1 MENFEKEAK
10 RAAHKHA
17 MLSIVSPFTHKEA
30 VKDTEESF
38 LVGVYAIR
46 ENINKTVETK
56 KRGLTVDEVLE
67 QAFAQHVSEC
77 YNGEEN
83 NKDLL
88 DCIKN
93 DIFKGIEWY
102 LMKGCDEDE

>member
-67 QAFAQHVSEC
+67 QAFAKHVAEC
-77 YNGEEN
+77 YNGAEN
-83 NKDLL
+83 NKDLML
-88 DCIKN
+88 CVRN
-93 DIFKGIEWY
+93 DIFCGIEWY
-102 LMKGCDEDE
+102 LLKSED